1 MYTVY
6 GFGMIFESD
15 LNVLLVGSVELRSWK
30 KMLIFLFSQCRGG
43 PSMSQFDEIQNIS
56 FLVPKDRKSV
66 V

>member
-30 KMLIFLFSQCRGG
+30 KMLIFLFSQCTG
-43 PSMSQFDEIQNIS
+43 
-56 FLVPKDRKSV
+56 DRKSV